1 MFFERQSC
9 FAHYTTRIIE
19 LPHPGVSGSNNSRQ
33 LLSIELQRCIS
44 STKPVH
50 LNASRCIGWLRL
62 VHLNALRCIGWL
74 RLVHLNALRC
84 IGWLQLLHL
93 NALGYISWLQPL
105 HLVSHR
111 CINSKKVINTKHE
124 TPHHPATAAATAAF
138 TAAAAATI
146 LFLSFNACNKGVYLF
161 RITGGGKI
169 ISTGKFVK
177 M

>member
-44 STKPVH
+44 STEPVH
-50 LNASRCIGWLRL
+50 LNAS
-62 VHLNALRCIGWL
+62 RCIGWL

-138 TAAAAATI
+138 TAAAAAATI
-146 LFLSFNACNKGVYLF
+146 LFLTFNACNKGVYLF

-169 ISTGKFVK
+169 ISAGKFVK